1 VSGIGLL
8 GGTFDPIHY
17 GHLAIAETARDAL
30 DLACVTFIP
39 AGAPPHK
46 PDRPISA
53 SEHRLAMV
61 ELAVADNTSF
71 GVSRIEIDRSGPSY
85 AVDTLEALTDEARA
99 RGEPAAFTFIL
110 SAEAFRDLPTW
121 REPRRLLELC
131 RMAVV
136 PRADQEPPARDWMAE
151 HFPDLEDRMIVL
163 DGPHVRLSASEIRDL
178 ASRGRSIR
186 YLVPAPV
193 ERYIEEHHLY
203 RSEPWRKS
211 RS

>member
-1 VSGIGLL
+1 MGARSLGGRVSGIGLL

-46 PDRPISA
+46 PNRPISA

-61 ELAVADNTSF
+61 ERAVADNPSF

-99 RGEPAAFTFIL
+99 QGGPADFTFIL

-121 REPRRLLELC
+121 R
-131 RMAVV
+131 
-136 PRADQEPPARDWMAE
+136 
-151 HFPDLEDRMIVL
+151 
-163 DGPHVRLSASEIRDL
+163 
-178 ASRGRSIR
+178 
-186 YLVPAPV
+186 
-193 ERYIEEHHLY
+193 
-203 RSEPWRKS
+203 
-211 RS
+211 